1 VRDVPTLDFI
11 RDLAE
16 AGLAPGGS
24 RRNLEYAAPHT
35 RFGDGVTEVERLI
48 LSDAQTSGGLLIAV
62 PPDLESDLIGELERN
77 NAPARAAIGELVP
90 GEPGSIE
97 ATSE

>member
-1 VRDVPTLDFI
+1 
-11 RDLAE
+11 
-16 AGLAPGGS
+16 
-24 RRNLEYAAPHT
+24 
-35 RFGDGVTEVERLI
+35 LI

-77 NAPARAAIGELVP
+77 DAPARAAIGELVP